1 MDQIKLNVKKIG
13 TKCVHSGNI
22 VDDKFHGSISPIY
35 PATTY
40 DYRKTDTYP
49 RYFNTPNQLA
59 LSRKISDLES
69 AEDSILFG
77 SGLGAVSS
85 TMFSF
90 LKSGDHVILHDSIY
104 GGTINLV
111 NTEFKKFNIDFSYID
126 INDVDLL
133 KSTIKKNTRIIY
145 FETPTNPL
153 LQIVDISLISSVA
166 KENNII
172 SIIDNTFASPIN
184 QNPINF
190 GIDLVIH
197 SATKY
202 LGGHSDILA
211 GSVSG
216 AKEHIEKIKKSGINY
231 GANLS
236 DYTVWLLERSI
247 KTLSVRVNA
256 QNQNALDLAKFLDDN
271 SLIKKV
277 FYPGLKNHL
286 SHEIASK
293 QMNGFGGMMSFEVTD
308 KINSEDFVSDLKII
322 SPTMS
327 LAGVESSI
335 TSPSKTSHKKVDPQI
350 RKKLGISDNLLR
362 FSVGIEDIEDLMLDL
377 DKSLKNNVR

>member
-1 MDQIKLNVKKIG
+1 MSKKIG

-153 LQIVDISLISSVA
+153 LQIVNISLISSVA
-166 KENNII
+166 KENDII

-216 AKEHIEKIKKSGINY
+216 TTEHIEKIKKSGINY

-247 KTLSVRVNA
+247 KTLSVRVKA
-256 QNQNALDLAKFLDDN
+256 QNQNALDLANFLDE
-271 SLIKKV
+271 SPLIKKV
-277 FYPGLKNHL
+277 YYPGLKNHL
-286 SHEIASK
+286 SHEIASR
-293 QMNGFGGMMSFEVTD
+293 QMIGFGGMMSFEVID

>member
-1 MDQIKLNVKKIG
+1 MSNKIG

-153 LQIVDISLISSVA
+153 LQIVDISLISSLA

-216 AKEHIEKIKKSGINY
+216 AKEHIDKIKKSGINY

-256 QNQNALDLAKFLDDN
+256 QNQNALDLAKFLDEN

-277 FYPGLKNHL
+277 FYPGLVNHL

-293 QMNGFGGMMSFEVTD
+293 QMKGFGGMMSFEVTD

>member
-1 MDQIKLNVKKIG
+1 MSKKIG

-166 KENNII
+166 KENDII

-216 AKEHIEKIKKSGINY
+216 TTEHIEKIKKSGINY

-256 QNQNALDLAKFLDDN
+256 QNQNALDLANFLDE
-271 SLIKKV
+271 SPLIKKV
-277 FYPGLKNHL
+277 YYPGLKNHL
-286 SHEIASK
+286 SHEIASR
-293 QMNGFGGMMSFEVTD
+293 QMIGFGGMMSFEVID
-308 KINSEDFVSDLKII
+308 KINSKDFVSDLKII

>member
-1 MDQIKLNVKKIG
+1 MSKKIG

-153 LQIVDISLISSVA
+153 LEIVDISLISSLA

-190 GIDLVIH
+190 GIDLVIN

>member
-1 MDQIKLNVKKIG
+1 MSKKIG

-59 LSRKISDLES
+59 LSRKISDLEN

-153 LQIVDISLISSVA
+153 LKIVDISLISSLA

-216 AKEHIEKIKKSGINY
+216 TKEHIEKIKKSGINY

-277 FYPGLKNHL
+277 FYPGLENHL

-308 KINSEDFVSDLKII
+308 KINSEDFVSDLKVI

>member
-1 MDQIKLNVKKIG
+1 MSKKIC

-49 RYFNTPNQLA
+49 RYFNTPNQLSV
-59 LSRKISDLES
+59 SRKISDLES
-69 AEDSILFG
+69 AEDSVLFG

-111 NTEFKKFNIDFSYID
+111 NTEFKKFNIDFTYID
-126 INDVDLL
+126 INDIDML
-133 KSTIKKNTRIIY
+133 KSTINKNTRIIY

-166 KENNII
+166 KENDII

-247 KTLSVRVNA
+247 KTLAVRVNS
-256 QNQNALDLAKFLDDN
+256 QNQNALGLAKFLEDN

-277 FYPGLKNHL
+277 YYPGLENHL

-293 QMNGFGGMMSFEVTD
+293 QMIGFGGMMSFEVID

-362 FSVGIEDIEDLMLDL
+362 FSVGIEDIDDLMLDL

>member
-1 MDQIKLNVKKIG
+1 MSKKIG

-40 DYRKTDTYP
+40 DFRKTDTYP

-350 RKKLGISDNLLR
+350 RKKLGISNNLLR
-362 FSVGIEDIEDLMLDL
+362 FSVGIEDIDDLMLDL

>member
-1 MDQIKLNVKKIG
+1 MSKKIG

-22 VDDKFHGSISPIY
+22 VDNKFHGSISPIY

-59 LSRKISDLES
+59 LSKKISDLES

-166 KENNII
+166 KENDII

-216 AKEHIEKIKKSGINY
+216 TKEHIEKIKKSGINY

-256 QNQNALDLAKFLDDN
+256 QNQNALDLANFLGE
-271 SLIKKV
+271 SPLIKKV
-277 FYPGLKNHL
+277 YYPGLKNHL
-286 SHEIASK
+286 SHEIASR
-293 QMNGFGGMMSFEVTD
+293 QMIGFGGMMSFEVID
-308 KINSEDFVSDLKII
+308 KINSEDFVSDLMII

-362 FSVGIEDIEDLMLDL
+362 FSVGIEDIKDLMLDL

>member
-1 MDQIKLNVKKIG
+1 MSKKIG

-172 SIIDNTFASPIN
+172 SIIDNTFACPIN

-211 GSVSG
+211 GTVSG
-216 AKEHIEKIKKSGINY
+216 TKEHIEKIKKSGINY

-256 QNQNALDLAKFLDDN
+256 QNQNALDLAKFLDE
-271 SLIKKV
+271 SPQIKKV
-277 FYPGLKNHL
+277 YYPGLKNHL
-286 SHEIASK
+286 YHEIASK

-362 FSVGIEDIEDLMLDL
+362 FSVGIEDIDDLMLDL

>member
-1 MDQIKLNVKKIG
+1 MSKKIG

-126 INDVDLL
+126 INDVELL

-211 GSVSG
+211 GTVSG
-216 AKEHIEKIKKSGINY
+216 TKEHIEKIKKSGINY

-256 QNQNALDLAKFLDDN
+256 QNQNALDLAKFLDEN
-271 SLIKKV
+271 PQIKKV
-277 FYPGLKNHL
+277 YYPGLKNHL

>member
-1 MDQIKLNVKKIG
+1 MSKKKA

-22 VDDKFHGSISPIY
+22 VDKKFHGSISPIY

-59 LSRKISDLES
+59 LSKKISDLES

-111 NTEFKKFNIDFSYID
+111 NTELKKFNIDFSYID
-126 INDVDLL
+126 VNDVDLL

-166 KENNII
+166 KENDII

-184 QNPINF
+184 QNPVNF

-197 SATKY
+197 SASKY

-216 AKEHIEKIKKSGINY
+216 TKVHIEKIKKSGINY

-256 QNQNALDLAKFLDDN
+256 QNQNALYLAKFLDDS

-277 FYPGLKNHL
+277 YYPGLENHV

-293 QMNGFGGMMSFEVTD
+293 QMIGFGGMMSFEVID
-308 KINSEDFVSDLKII
+308 KINSDDFVSDLKII

-362 FSVGIEDIEDLMLDL
+362 FSVGIEDIEDLVLDL
-377 DKSLKNNVR
+377 EKSLKNNVR

>member
-1 MDQIKLNVKKIG
+1 MSKKIG

-40 DYRKTDTYP
+40 DFRKTDTYP

-166 KENNII
+166 KENDII
-172 SIIDNTFASPIN
+172 SIIDNTFANPIN

-216 AKEHIEKIKKSGINY
+216 TKEHIKKIKKSGINY

-256 QNQNALDLAKFLDDN
+256 QNQNALDLAKFLDES

-277 FYPGLKNHL
+277 YYPGLENHL

-335 TSPSKTSHKKVDPQI
+335 TLPSKTSHKKVDPQI

>member
-1 MDQIKLNVKKIG
+1 MSKKKA

-22 VDDKFHGSISPIY
+22 VDKKFHGSISPIY

-40 DYRKTDTYP
+40 DYRKTDAYP

-59 LSRKISDLES
+59 LSKKISDLES

-111 NTEFKKFNIDFSYID
+111 NTELKKFNIDFSYID
-126 INDVDLL
+126 VNDVDLL

-166 KENNII
+166 KENDII
-172 SIIDNTFASPIN
+172 SVIDNTFASPIN
-184 QNPINF
+184 QNPVNF

-197 SATKY
+197 SASKY

-216 AKEHIEKIKKSGINY
+216 TKVHIEKIKKSGINY

-256 QNQNALDLAKFLDDN
+256 QNQNALYLAKFLDDS

-277 FYPGLKNHL
+277 YYPGLENHV

-293 QMNGFGGMMSFEVTD
+293 QMIGFGGMMSFEVID
-308 KINSEDFVSDLKII
+308 KINSDDFVSDLKII

-335 TSPSKTSHKKVDPQI
+335 TSPSKTSHKKVDSQI

-362 FSVGIEDIEDLMLDL
+362 FSVGIEDIEDLVLDL
-377 DKSLKNNVR
+377 EKSLKNNVR

>member
-1 MDQIKLNVKKIG
+1 MSKKIG

-126 INDVDLL
+126 INDLDLL

-277 FYPGLKNHL
+277 FYPGLENH
-286 SHEIASK
+286 SSYEIASK

>member
-1 MDQIKLNVKKIG
+1 MSKKIG

-153 LQIVDISLISSVA
+153 LEIVDISLISSVA

>member
-1 MDQIKLNVKKIG
+1 MSKKIG

-22 VDDKFHGSISPIY
+22 VDNKFHGSISPIY

-166 KENNII
+166 KENDII

-216 AKEHIEKIKKSGINY
+216 TKEHIEKIKKSGINY

-256 QNQNALDLAKFLDDN
+256 QNQNALDLANFLDE
-271 SLIKKV
+271 SPLIKKV
-277 FYPGLKNHL
+277 YYPGLKNHL
-286 SHEIASK
+286 SHEIASR
-293 QMNGFGGMMSFEVTD
+293 QMIGFGGMMSFEVID

-362 FSVGIEDIEDLMLDL
+362 FSVGIEDIKDLMLDL

>member
-1 MDQIKLNVKKIG
+1 MSKKIG

-153 LQIVDISLISSVA
+153 LEIVDISLISSLA

-362 FSVGIEDIEDLMLDL
+362 FSVGIEDIDDLMLDL

>member
-1 MDQIKLNVKKIG
+1 MSKKIG

-40 DYRKTDTYP
+40 DFRKTDTYP

-211 GSVSG
+211 GTVSG
-216 AKEHIEKIKKSGINY
+216 NKEHIEKIKKSGINY

-256 QNQNALDLAKFLDDN
+256 QNQNALDLAKFLDE
-271 SLIKKV
+271 SPQIKKV
-277 FYPGLKNHL
+277 YYPGLKNHL

-362 FSVGIEDIEDLMLDL
+362 FSVGIEDIDDLMLDL

>member
-1 MDQIKLNVKKIG
+1 MSKKIG

-153 LQIVDISLISSVA
+153 LQIVDIRLVSSFA
-166 KENNII
+166 KENDII

-216 AKEHIEKIKKSGINY
+216 TKEHIEKIKKSGINY

-256 QNQNALDLAKFLDDN
+256 QNQNASDLAKFLDE
-271 SLIKKV
+271 SPLIKKV
-277 FYPGLKNHL
+277 YYPGLKSHL
-286 SHEIASK
+286 SHEIASR
-293 QMNGFGGMMSFEVTD
+293 QMIGFGGMMSFEVND

-335 TSPSKTSHKKVDPQI
+335 SSPSKTSHKKVDPQI

-362 FSVGIEDIEDLMLDL
+362 FSVGIEDIDDLMLDL

>member
-1 MDQIKLNVKKIG
+1 MSKKIG

-126 INDVDLL
+126 INDIDLL

-153 LQIVDISLISSVA
+153 LQIVDISLISSLA
-166 KENNII
+166 KENDII

-256 QNQNALDLAKFLDDN
+256 QNQNALDLAKFLDEN
-271 SLIKKV
+271 PLIKKV

-293 QMNGFGGMMSFEVTD
+293 QMNGFGGMMSFEVID

>member
-1 MDQIKLNVKKIG
+1 MSKKLG

-40 DYRKTDTYP
+40 DYRKSDTYP

-153 LQIVDISLISSVA
+153 LQIVDISLISSLA

-216 AKEHIEKIKKSGINY
+216 AKELIEKIKKSGINY

-277 FYPGLKNHL
+277 YYPGLKNHL

-362 FSVGIEDIEDLMLDL
+362 FSVGIEDIDDLMLDL

>member
-1 MDQIKLNVKKIG
+1 MSKKIG

-166 KENNII
+166 KENDII

-216 AKEHIEKIKKSGINY
+216 AREHIEKIKKSGINY
-231 GANLS
+231 GASLS
-236 DYTVWLLERSI
+236 DYTVWLMERSI

-256 QNQNALDLAKFLDDN
+256 QNQNALDLAKFLEDN

-277 FYPGLKNHL
+277 YYPGLKNHL

-293 QMNGFGGMMSFEVTD
+293 QMTGFGGMMSFEVTD

-362 FSVGIEDIEDLMLDL
+362 FSVGIEDIDDLMLDL

>member
-1 MDQIKLNVKKIG
+1 MSKKIG

-111 NTEFKKFNIDFSYID
+111 NTEFKKFNIDFTYIN

-256 QNQNALDLAKFLDDN
+256 QNQNALDLAKFLDHN

-277 FYPGLKNHL
+277 FYPGLENHS

>member
-1 MDQIKLNVKKIG
+1 MSKKIG

-40 DYRKTDTYP
+40 DFRKTDTYP

-126 INDVDLL
+126 INDVELL

-211 GSVSG
+211 GTVSG
-216 AKEHIEKIKKSGINY
+216 TKEHIEKIKKSGINY

-256 QNQNALDLAKFLDDN
+256 QNQNALDLAKFLDK
-271 SLIKKV
+271 SPQIKKV
-277 FYPGLKNHL
+277 YYPGLKNHL
-286 SHEIASK
+286 FHEIASK

-308 KINSEDFVSDLKII
+308 KINTEDFVSDLKII

-350 RKKLGISDNLLR
+350 RKKLGISNNLLR
-362 FSVGIEDIEDLMLDL
+362 FSVGIEDIDDLMLDL

>member
-1 MDQIKLNVKKIG
+1 MSKKIG

-153 LQIVDISLISSVA
+153 LQIVDISLISSLA

-216 AKEHIEKIKKSGINY
+216 AKEHIDKIKKSGINY

-256 QNQNALDLAKFLDDN
+256 QNQNALDLAKFLDEN

-277 FYPGLKNHL
+277 FYPGLVNHL
-286 SHEIASK
+286 SHDIASK
-293 QMNGFGGMMSFEVTD
+293 QMKGFGGMMSFEVTD

>member
-1 MDQIKLNVKKIG
+1 MSKKIG

-40 DYRKTDTYP
+40 DFRKTDTYP

>member
-1 MDQIKLNVKKIG
+1 MSKKIG

-166 KENNII
+166 KENDII

-216 AKEHIEKIKKSGINY
+216 TKEHIEKIKKSGINY

-256 QNQNALDLAKFLDDN
+256 QNQNALDLANFLDE
-271 SLIKKV
+271 SPLIKKV
-277 FYPGLKNHL
+277 YYPGLKNHL
-286 SHEIASK
+286 SHEIASR
-293 QMNGFGGMMSFEVTD
+293 QMIGFGGMMSFEVID
-308 KINSEDFVSDLKII
+308 KINSEDFVSDLMII

-362 FSVGIEDIEDLMLDL
+362 FSVGIEDIKDLMLDL

>member
-1 MDQIKLNVKKIG
+1 MSKKIG

-59 LSRKISDLES
+59 LSRKISDLEN

-126 INDVDLL
+126 INDLDLL

-153 LQIVDISLISSVA
+153 LKIVDISLISSLA

-216 AKEHIEKIKKSGINY
+216 TKEHIEKIKKSGINY

-277 FYPGLKNHL
+277 FYPGLENHL

-308 KINSEDFVSDLKII
+308 KINSEDFVSDLKVI

>member
-1 MDQIKLNVKKIG
+1 MSKKIG

-277 FYPGLKNHL
+277 FYPGLENHL

>member
-1 MDQIKLNVKKIG
+1 MSKKKA

-59 LSRKISDLES
+59 LSKKISDLES

-90 LKSGDHVILHDSIY
+90 LNSGDHVILHDSIY

-126 INDVDLL
+126 INNIDLL
-133 KSTIKKNTRIIY
+133 KSTIKRNTRIIY

-166 KENNII
+166 RENDII

-197 SATKY
+197 SASKY

-216 AKEHIEKIKKSGINY
+216 TKEHIEKIKKSGINY

-256 QNQNALDLAKFLDDN
+256 QNQNALYLAKFLN
-271 SLIKKV
+271 ESSLIKKV
-277 FYPGLKNHL
+277 YYPGLENHI
-286 SHEIASK
+286 SHEIATK
-293 QMNGFGGMMSFEVTD
+293 QMIGFGGMMSFEVID

-335 TSPSKTSHKKVDPQI
+335 TSPSKTSHKKVDSQI

>member
-1 MDQIKLNVKKIG
+1 MSKKIG

-216 AKEHIEKIKKSGINY
+216 AKKHIEKIKKSGINY

-277 FYPGLKNHL
+277 FYPGLENHL

-362 FSVGIEDIEDLMLDL
+362 FSVGIEDIDDLMLDL

>member
-1 MDQIKLNVKKIG
+1 MSKKIG

-153 LQIVDISLISSVA
+153 LQIVDISLISSLA

-216 AKEHIEKIKKSGINY
+216 TKEHIDKIKKSGINY

-256 QNQNALDLAKFLDDN
+256 QNQNALDLAKFLDEN

-277 FYPGLKNHL
+277 FYPGLVNHL

-293 QMNGFGGMMSFEVTD
+293 QMKGFGGMMSFEVTD

-362 FSVGIEDIEDLMLDL
+362 FSVGIEDIDDLMLDL

>member
-1 MDQIKLNVKKIG
+1 MSKKIG

-59 LSRKISDLES
+59 LSKKISDLES

-166 KENNII
+166 KENDII

-216 AKEHIEKIKKSGINY
+216 TKEHIEKIKKSGINY

-256 QNQNALDLAKFLDDN
+256 QNQNALDLANFLDE
-271 SLIKKV
+271 SPLIKKV
-277 FYPGLKNHL
+277 YYPGLKNHL
-286 SHEIASK
+286 SHEIASR
-293 QMNGFGGMMSFEVTD
+293 QMIGFGGMMSFEVID

-362 FSVGIEDIEDLMLDL
+362 FSVGIEDIKDLMLDL

>member
-1 MDQIKLNVKKIG
+1 MSKKIG

-153 LQIVDISLISSVA
+153 LQIVDISLISSLA

-216 AKEHIEKIKKSGINY
+216 TKKHIEKIKKSGINY

-256 QNQNALDLAKFLDDN
+256 QNQNALDLAKFLDEN

-277 FYPGLKNHL
+277 FYPGLVNHL

>member
-1 MDQIKLNVKKIG
+1 MSKKIG

-40 DYRKTDTYP
+40 DFRKTDTYP

-211 GSVSG
+211 GTVSG
-216 AKEHIEKIKKSGINY
+216 TKEHIEKIKKSGINY

-256 QNQNALDLAKFLDDN
+256 QNQNALDLAKFLDE
-271 SLIKKV
+271 SPQIKKV
-277 FYPGLKNHL
+277 YYPGLKNHL
-286 SHEIASK
+286 YHEIASK

-308 KINSEDFVSDLKII
+308 KINSEDFVSDLNII

-362 FSVGIEDIEDLMLDL
+362 FSVGIEDIDDLMLDL

>member
-1 MDQIKLNVKKIG
+1 MSKKIG

-153 LQIVDISLISSVA
+153 LQIVDISLISSLA

-277 FYPGLKNHL
+277 FYPGLENHL
-286 SHEIASK
+286 SYEIASK

>member
-1 MDQIKLNVKKIG
+1 MSKKIG

-40 DYRKTDTYP
+40 DFRKTDTYP

-59 LSRKISDLES
+59 LSRKISDLEN

-216 AKEHIEKIKKSGINY
+216 SKEHIEKIKKSGINY

>member
-1 MDQIKLNVKKIG
+1 MSKKIG

-90 LKSGDHVILHDSIY
+90 LKSGDHIILHDSIY

-133 KSTIKKNTRIIY
+133 KSTIKRNTRIIY

-216 AKEHIEKIKKSGINY
+216 AKKHIEKIKKSGINY

-256 QNQNALDLAKFLDDN
+256 QNQNALVLAKFLEDN

-277 FYPGLKNHL
+277 FYPGLENHL

-293 QMNGFGGMMSFEVTD
+293 QMNGFGGMISFEVTD

>member
-1 MDQIKLNVKKIG
+1 MSKKIG

-111 NTEFKKFNIDFSYID
+111 NTEFKKFNIDFTYID

-286 SHEIASK
+286 SHDIASK

-377 DKSLKNNVR
+377 DKSLNNNVR